1 MSCRRPVTLDVRR
14 LNFERLSLRADLI
27 PQYPL
32 PLTSIDAK
40 RKQDGSAAASRLG
53 SEVSDRWV
61 SERFRQTMMLVL
73 AAREHWPN
81 QSLLSADDFETIR
94 VTVDGALGVAV
105 SIGHTADLY
114 DLNPTAWGAHAAA
127 LHRARRCSLGCT
139 PPFPLWQPS
148 G

>member
-1 MSCRRPVTLDVRR
+1 MPCFVRYMSCRRPIVPDVRS
-14 LNFERLSLRADLI
+14 LALERLSLRADLI

-32 PLTSIDAK
+32 PLMSIDAK
-40 RKQDGSAAASRLG
+40 RKLDNTPAASRLG
-53 SEVSDRWV
+53 SEISERWV

-94 VTVDGALGVAV
+94 MTVDGALGVAV

-114 DLNPTAWGAHAAA
+114 DNFL
-127 LHRARRCSLGCT
+127 
-139 PPFPLWQPS
+139 
-148 G
+148 